1 MDKSEMAPR
10 LPSGSFLGGFG
21 AIVAG
26 TWNGRGL
33 LALPLFPRSLPGGER
48 SAVAMVGV
56 PACRRL
62 PTDPFRGPEGGGE
75 GRLSGSRAHSS
86 PSPGTSAR
94 PRRSG
99 RPSRAPGQGALPR
112 RRDPAHS
119 DTGGTRPAGL
129 KSPRGHPSLVPE
141 ATLKT
146 LSSDLFAHSRVGV
159 LGIGPEGRV
168 LLANP
173 SAVRLLQ
180 GPREPLGTELFSWP
194 RVAGSPLAQMVERA
208 LVSHEGATANELSV
222 RSLEDPEPRFLDAE
236 IVVPP
241 GPAGSPALLLL
252 VEEVTG
258 RVTEHARAQLFYRA
272 FLYASDAMEIT
283 DARGILV
290 DVNPAFERIYG
301 YRRDEVIGRKPAVVA
316 SGKTPLP
323 LYETLW
329 RDLLD
334 PGKGSWQGEIINRSK
349 DGAEH
354 PVLLTVYALRDEDG
368 NITHFMGL
376 ATDLTRRKR
385 MQQRT
390 AQMDRLTSLGQMAA
404 GVAHEINT
412 PLANITLVA
421 ESLRRKSSDP
431 WVKARADVLLGQ
443 AEAASR
449 IVRSLL
455 EFSRPREAHVTD
467 LDLNHVV
474 REAMVFVTAKQS
486 PEVELE
492 STLSRAP
499 LIIQGDRHQLI
510 QVVVNLLSNAYDAV
524 AGKGLIRIVTE
535 AANGLAEL
543 RVVDSGPGIPA
554 AVRSHLFEPF
564 FTTKMEGKGTGLGLA
579 ICYGI
584 VRSHGGEI
592 SARDAPGSGAEF
604 VVRLPLAGAG
614 KETGQL
620 SPEAGVGP
628 AA

>member
-1 MDKSEMAPR
+1 MSE
-10 LPSGSFLGGFG
+10 
-21 AIVAG
+21 
-26 TWNGRGL
+26 
-33 LALPLFPRSLPGGER
+33 
-48 SAVAMVGV
+48 
-56 PACRRL
+56 
-62 PTDPFRGPEGGGE
+62 DP
-75 GRLSGSRAHSS
+75 
-86 PSPGTSAR
+86 
-94 PRRSG
+94 
-99 RPSRAPGQGALPR
+99 
-112 RRDPAHS
+112 
-119 DTGGTRPAGL
+119 
-129 KSPRGHPSLVPE
+129 
-141 ATLKT
+141 LKT

-159 LGIGPEGRV
+159 LGISPEGRV

-208 LVSHEGATANELSV
+208 LVSHEGATARELSV
-222 RSLEDPEPRFLDAE
+222 RSPEDPEPRFLDAE

-241 GPAGSPALLLL
+241 DPAGSPALLLL

-316 SGKTPLP
+316 SGKTALP
-323 LYETLW
+323 LYEALW

-349 DGAEH
+349 DGVEH

-455 EFSRPREAHVTD
+455 EFSRPRETHVTD

-492 STLSRAP
+492 STLARAP
-499 LIIQGDRHQLI
+499 LTVQGDRHQLI

-524 AGKGLIRIVTE
+524 AGRGSIRIVTE
-535 AANGLAEL
+535 AVNGQAEL
-543 RVVDSGPGIPA
+543 RVGDSGPGIPA
-554 AVRSHLFEPF
+554 SVRSHLFEPF
-564 FTTKMEGKGTGLGLA
+564 FTTKGEGKGTGLGLA

-620 SPEAGVGP
+620 SPEAGLGP
-628 AA
+628 VA